1 MNKQNSPIRD
11 NTPREAIT
19 NAAVRLFGAKGYNGT
34 TMRDIA
40 QEIGILAGSLY
51 AHIDSKESLLAD
63 IVRSGIEPYIE
74 ILQGL
79 EGLNQ
84 TPSEKLRAYI
94 VNHVKVV
101 AENPERTFVVFH
113 EWRFLKEPERM
124 MAVTMRRRYAQ
135 GFTQIVRD
143 GIACGEFSSEL
154 VEHVAVFS
162 IIGALNW
169 IPEWYS
175 PDGPSSPEA
184 IGNQLA
190 DTLIGGLR
198 KRPSRSKASAAAN
211 AHHDAALGTFPGRK

>member
-1 MNKQNSPIRD
+1 MNKPTSPIKIH
-11 NTPREAIT
+11 TPRDAIT
-19 NAAVRLFGAKGYNGT
+19 SAAVRLFGAKGYNGT

-40 QEIGILAGSLY
+40 QEVGILAGSLY
-51 AHIDSKESLLAD
+51 AHIDSKENLLAE

-79 EGLNQ
+79 EGLQQ

-101 AENPERTFVVFH
+101 AGNPERTFVVFH
-113 EWRFLKEPERM
+113 EWRFLKEPERT

-143 GIACGEFSSEL
+143 GIACGEFSAEL

-198 KRPSRSKASAAAN
+198 KRSSRSKASLATN
-211 AHHDAALGTFPGRK
+211 SDHDAALGVVPG

>member
-1 MNKQNSPIRD
+1 MNKPTSPIKIH
-11 NTPREAIT
+11 TPRDAIT
-19 NAAVRLFGAKGYNGT
+19 SAAVRLFGAKGYNGT

-40 QEIGILAGSLY
+40 QEVGILAGSLY
-51 AHIDSKESLLAD
+51 AHIDSKENLLAE

-79 EGLNQ
+79 EGLQQ

-113 EWRFLKEPERM
+113 EWRFLKEPERT

-143 GIACGEFSSEL
+143 GIACGEFSAEL

-198 KRPSRSKASAAAN
+198 KRSSRSKALLATNSD
-211 AHHDAALGTFPGRK
+211 HDAALGVVPG

>member
-1 MNKQNSPIRD
+1 MNKPTSPIKIH
-11 NTPREAIT
+11 TPRDAIT
-19 NAAVRLFGAKGYNGT
+19 SAAVRLFGAKGYNGT

-40 QEIGILAGSLY
+40 QEVGMLAGSLY
-51 AHIDSKESLLAD
+51 AHIDSKENLLAE

-79 EGLNQ
+79 EGLQQ

-113 EWRFLKEPERM
+113 EWRFLKEPERT

-143 GIACGEFSSEL
+143 GIACGEFSAEL

-198 KRPSRSKASAAAN
+198 KRSSRSKASLATN
-211 AHHDAALGTFPGRK
+211 SDHDAALGVVPG